1 MTYEKMMTWAN
12 TLLVACN
19 TIDGVEVKGVSNMD
33 KMLGIHQA
41 LDQMAKQMMQEA
53 QELQEAQK
61 AEEK

>member
-41 LDQMAKQMMQEA
+41 LDQMAKQIMQEA

-61 AEEK
+61 TEE